1 VARTGDTYSSKRK
14 PSHMAPEAARL
25 REIVQEREEEIEQ
38 LRSTLRTVRRGLD
51 GIASATDEAT
61 TREDAV
67 QGISEID
74 RALDGGGGQS

>member
-1 VARTGDTYSSKRK
+1 
-14 PSHMAPEAARL
+14 MASEAARL

-51 GIASATDEAT
+51 GIASVTDETAT
-61 TREDAV
+61 RQDAV

-74 RALDGGGGQS
+74 RALVGGGDSA